1 MVHAVDFN
9 VETVDDVAPTTWFE
23 GRAEYISYQIAEAYG
38 YDYVHYHREFDL
50 SYMTEG
56 DKADFFRYYYFCDDG
71 STEYDVGYHF
81 LVYLNETYGE
91 DVSAKIM
98 ANIAALAEW
107 NESFR
112 GEENAALFKQCVE
125 AATEVGVF
133 QNFVRDVIEE

>member
-9 VETVDDVAPTTWFE
+9 VEAADDVAPTTWFE

-38 YDYVHYHREFDL
+38 YDYVHYHREFDW

-56 DKADFFRYYYFCDDG
+56 DKADFFLYYYFCDDG

-91 DVSAKIM
+91 DVSAKVM
-98 ANIAALAEW
+98 ANLAALAEW
-107 NESFR
+107 DKSFR

-125 AATEVGVF
+125 DATEVGVF
-133 QNFVRDVIEE
+133 QNFVRDVIEK